1 MQLILTIGKARTFD
15 KLLPPKFLG
24 AFDAEKIAF
33 ISYGDIADFFTQN
46 DFNWNVTPSNHETK
60 EFRQLYDRAKSL
72 LEKGATLF
80 NFEKDEAEL
89 RKFIR
94 GNFKNARGNQRI
106 AITKNNFMAVYTRW
120 LEKVKPTIDI
130 DWSVAKE
137 NGLIDGDF
145 YLADLISDKNCTLRE
160 KLYVLL
166 RENHYELDRKL
177 DEMGLETSKNAY
189 FSDKQVA
196 HTQFWNLYKRPPKEE
211 YWEYI
216 VNRRDLL
223 VPQDVRERKGSFF
236 TPSIW
241 VDKSQEYL
249 AEVLG
254 ENWQEEYTVW
264 DCCAGTGNLLVGLV
278 NKYNIWASTLD
289 QADVDVMR
297 DRVKHGANLLE
308 KHIFQFD
315 FLNDSFDKLPEG
327 LREIVTD
334 PEKRKKLV
342 IYINPPY
349 AEATNIEVALGSETE
364 NKANVS
370 NMTQIHKTY
379 ASVLG
384 KSNRELFVQFSTRIY
399 CEISGCILGQFSK
412 LKALQ
417 SPNFENFRNL
427 FRASLEKIGLFPA
440 YTFDNV
446 SGQFPI
452 GFFVWNTGKFSDF
465 ESVEAEVFDEKGI
478 LIRSRTLYCYKKQKT
493 INDWLKRFVDTKDEI
508 AAMCCIGT
516 DFQHNNFININF
528 RNQIKGVGNA
538 KGIAKFGITPKNL
551 IYACI
556 YLSVRHAIPATWL
569 NDRDQFLYPTA
580 VKLEDDAT
588 LGTRTSSSASNTLT
602 SSSVSETPAPPV
614 CWEEDLEFQSDCLAF
629 ALFHGQNRISAE
641 DGVNHWIPFTEN
653 EVEAREK
660 FASKF
665 MTRFMYG
672 IQGGGSIP
680 YSCLLDEDAN
690 STVYDGTRK
699 IEFSPTAQAV
709 FDAGRELWR
718 YYHRVAPDKE
728 YNVNASYYDIRKHF
742 QGCKPNGKM
751 NAKSEDETYTEL
763 IRILREKMKLLAQKI
778 EPKIYRYG
786 FLK

>member
-1 MQLILTIGKARTFD
+1 MKYANIREEELKNRVGADFFTGYDSSRIIGNIDFCVELGKSKDSTEAQSLLWAEAKAGRRDIYESFVQLILTIGKARTFD
-15 KLLPPKFLG
+15 KLLPPKYVG

-80 NFEKDEAEL
+80 DFEKDEAEL

-94 GNFKNARGNQRI
+94 GNFKNARRNQQI

-177 DEMGLETSKNAY
+177 DPLGLETSKKAF

-216 VNRRDLL
+216 VKRRDLL

-236 TPSIW
+236 TPKIW

-249 AEVLG
+249 AEALG

-349 AEATNIEVALGSETE
+349 AEATSATTVTGTGS
-364 NKANVS
+364 NKAKVATS
-370 NMTQIHKTY
+370 NKVYEKYTKFAITKSEKTSDISNHKGSNPRTVY
-379 ASVLG
+379 TSIIGKAS
-384 KSNRELFVQFSTRIY
+384 NELFAQFFFRIY
-399 CEISGCILGQFSK
+399 QEISGCILGEFST
-412 LKALQ
+412 LKAIQ
-417 SPNFENFRNL
+417 SPNFAKYREHFQAKLERL
-427 FRASLEKIGLFPA
+427 FVVPA
-440 YTFDNV
+440 DTFDNV
-446 SGQFPI
+446 KGQFPI
-452 GFFVWNTGKFSDF
+452 GFFVWDTSKKEQFTEIQADVYDRMGKLAGIKYLSCS
-465 ESVEAEVFDEKGI
+465 EIIPINRWLAKYQKKETKEVTVGI
-478 LIRSRTLYCYKKQKT
+478 LNARG
-493 INDWLKRFVDTKDEI
+493 N
-508 AAMCCIGT
+508 
-516 DFQHNNFININF
+516 DFQNQLYIFISNTVYSKAHD
-528 RNQIKGVGNA
+528 IKIQVVQ
-538 KGIAKFGITPKNL
+538 KNL
-551 IYACI
+551 VPCCI

-580 VKLEDDAT
+580 VKLGGDASRVAESGELLT
-588 LGTRTSSSASNTLT
+588 DCLNTPQATRDAS
-602 SSSVSETPAPPV
+602 PPS
-614 CWEEDLEFQSDCLAF
+614 WEEDLEFQSDCLAF

-641 DGVNHWIPFTEN
+641 DGVNHWIPFAEK
-653 EVEAREK
+653 EVDARDK
-660 FASKF
+660 FAS
-665 MTRFMYG
+665 
-672 IQGGGSIP
+672 
-680 YSCLLDEDAN
+680 
-690 STVYDGTRK
+690 
-699 IEFSPTAQAV
+699 
-709 FDAGRELWR
+709 
-718 YYHRVAPDKE
+718 
-728 YNVNASYYDIRKHF
+728 
-742 QGCKPNGKM
+742 
-751 NAKSEDETYTEL
+751 
-763 IRILREKMKLLAQKI
+763 
-778 EPKIYRYG
+778 
-786 FLK
+786 